1 MDICLEKDYGLF
13 YYDADGL
20 GAGVRGDAR
29 VINEQQREKGLTE
42 INVEPFRGSG
52 AVYDPEGEMVEKRL
66 NKDFFANLKAQ
77 SWWSLRIRFQN
88 TYRALKGMEYDPDN
102 LISLSTEHIDK
113 KELALL
119 TTELSQP
126 TYTKNGS
133 GKVLVNKQPDGASS
147 PNRADGVMICFNPA
161 ISDLSIWGKL

>member
-1 MDICLEKDYGLF
+1 MF
-13 YYDADGL
+13 YDADGL

-29 VINEQQREKGLTE
+29 VINEKNREAGQRE
-42 INVEPFRGSG
+42 IIVEPFRGSG
-52 AVYDPEGEMVEKRL
+52 AVHDPEGEIVEKRQ

-77 SWWSLRIRFQN
+77 SWWWLRLRFQE
-88 TYRALKGMEYDPDN
+88 TFRALEGRDYDPEFI
-102 LISLSTEHIDK
+102 ISLSSEDIDP

-133 GKVLVNKQPDGASS
+133 GKILVNKQPDGASS
-147 PNRADGVMICFNPA
+147 PNRADSVMICFNPQVA
-161 ISDLSIWGKL
+161 NLNVWDKL